1 MEKREEVLEQQR
13 RAQRDPAPLRAEAKR
28 LRAEI
33 SGLVASL
40 ARGDVEE
47 VHQAVAER
55 KARLAQ
61 VEDELAGTAAIQG
74 IDVERLRASIEEVAE
89 DWRAHL
95 RRNQAVAAQV
105 LRKILPE
112 RVALTPLAEG
122 GRSFAG
128 AANYSTKPE
137 QAG

>member
-1 MEKREEVLEQQR
+1 MEKLEEVLEQQR

-33 SGLVASL
+33 SRLVASL

-55 KARLAQ
+55 KARLAE

-74 IDVERLRASIEEVAE
+74 IDVERLRASIEGVAE
-89 DWRAHL
+89 DGRAHPP
-95 RRNQAVAAQV
+95 R
-105 LRKILPE
+105 
-112 RVALTPLAEG
+112 
-122 GRSFAG
+122 
-128 AANYSTKPE
+128 E
-137 QAG
+137 QA